1 MKKLLP
7 ILLLLSSISAF
18 GQRSMFHSSLTLSDE
33 QIQVMPRYPKDNP
46 CLDQEIEIANKYIN
60 ETLSSSLLKAIGIR
74 DFEDDVKRAITDN
87 ITTAYNDERF
97 NPVINRVRIYYD
109 DGFNKFLHKLIQ
121 IPKVRELLFDIS
133 SNLICDVC
141 RLYPKDFKREVVGKI
156 KKSLAFVSTMNNHK
170 YEAVDLDTWPT
181 VGELTLLI
189 DGKKNEYIALGIEGF
204 LIRRVITDGFTI
216 PELTGYLEKL
226 LKKVEAVDVSDNSDV
241 LQSININDDLTYY
254 VTATGNYYL
263 ANKTKTKVLP
273 YNPETTSISIQG
285 FGFTE
290 LQYFKDKTSNIYKI
304 SYGCLW
310 GDPYE
315 DPEQKFDFW
324 NQSIEGV
331 LLIDDT
337 GEVIMRE

>member
-33 QIQVMPRYPKDNP
+33 QVQVMPRYPKDNP
-46 CLDQEIEIANKYIN
+46 CLDQEIEIANKYID
-60 ETLSSSLLKAIGIR
+60 ETLSSSLLKAICIR

-109 DGFNKFLHKLIQ
+109 DEFNKFLHKLIQ

-170 YEAVDLDTWPT
+170 YEAVDLNTWR
-181 VGELTLLI
+181 GELTLLI
-189 DGKKNEYIALGIEGF
+189 DGKENEDIALGIEGF

-273 YNPETTSISIQG
+273 YNPETTSVQLIC
-285 FGFTE
+285 FTQ
-290 LQYFKDKTSNIYKI
+290 LQCFKDKTSNMYKI
-304 SYGCLW
+304 SYGYLW
-310 GDPYE
+310 EAPGDKYDFYNDPYG
-315 DPEQKFDFW
+315 
-324 NQSIEGV
+324 EGV